1 MNEIERW
8 ASVFLMDE
16 KSRISVRKAGTF
28 RFPNTYIYQA
38 HKHIEYEMDY
48 IAGGRG
54 VMTFDHEHVVL
65 RAGECM
71 IIPPF
76 IKHGFLVDTKSGC
89 RICQVEVSVQTSERV
104 LKSFPILDQKHSY
117 SKIRDCENIVPL
129 MEQVAKLFRKEKND
143 YHMALLDLEVL
154 QLLIALWHHRGKE
167 ESSFTENV
175 NKKIDGIMQYLQEH
189 YNEQSNIEKLAE
201 AWGVSSRYLRKYFE
215 EKVGMSCMDYITV
228 MRMNRAKELL
238 WESTKSITEVAMETG
253 YGTSQ
258 YFSRMFKKEVGMTPS
273 EYRSTWK
280 EERAN
285 SF

>member
-8 ASVFLMDE
+8 TSGFLMDE
-16 KSRISVRKAGTF
+16 ESSIAVRKAGTF

-38 HKHIEYEMDY
+38 HKHIEYEIDY

-65 RAGECM
+65 RTGECM

-89 RICQVEVSVQTSERV
+89 RICQVEVSVKTSEKV
-104 LKSFPILDQKHSY
+104 LGSLPILDQKHSY

-129 MEQVAKLFRKEKND
+129 MDQIARLFRKEKND
-143 YHMALLDLEVL
+143 YHTALLDLEVL
-154 QLLIALWHHRGKE
+154 QLLIALWHYRGKE
-167 ESSFTENV
+167 EGSFTESA
-175 NKKIDGIMQYLQEH
+175 NKKIGGIMQYLQEH
-189 YNEQSNIEKLAE
+189 YNEQSNIENLAE
-201 AWGVSSRYLRKYFE
+201 EWGVSSRYLRKYFE

-238 WESTKSITEVAMETG
+238 WESRKSITEVAMETG